1 MLRELKNERFVA
13 GCWGLPLVAVE
24 IKPMGGLIFGQWMF
38 DFSTN
43 GKFSQQPPAATNLS
57 FYNLPQK
64 EKMEAC
70 GSIRKA
76 LDITFTSDDTCLCCS
91 TSKDTYMYKTCCQSL
106 YCRAC
111 FLTEKVVNGLNVRCP
126 GCRQKLVDQGDYA
139 TVYVP
144 VVKRRAICGG
154 EFEGDF
160 EAHAISCLLCL
171 KKQLV
176 AERKISSS
184 ISARKHKVEHDLAA
198 MEWENEQLREKLRR
212 HNINPNPSETDD
224 EDVGD
229 EPLEEA
235 GATAGAGPFE
245 ATAGAGPFEATAAA
259 GPFEATAAAGPF
271 EATAAAETSGAAVEA
286 PTPSEFRNEVEEEVF
301 VVMNY
306 RRPQ

>member
-76 LDITFTSDDTCLCCS
+76 LDITFTSDETCLCCC
-91 TSKDTYMYKTCCQSL
+91 TSKDTYMYKTCCKSL

-111 FLTEKVVNGLNVRCP
+111 FLTEKVINGFNVRCP

-171 KKQLV
+171 NKQLA

-184 ISARKHKVEHDLAA
+184 ILARKQKAEYDLAE
-198 MEWENEQLREKLRR
+198 MKWENDHLRQELQRR
-212 HNINPNPSETDD
+212 NLNPSETDD

-229 EPLEEA
+229 EPFEGAEA
-235 GATAGAGPFE
+235 TTGAGPFEGAE
-245 ATAGAGPFEATAAA
+245 ATAGAGPFEGA
-259 GPFEATAAAGPF
+259 

-286 PTPSEFRNEVEEEVF
+286 PAPSEFRNEVEEEVF

>member
-1 MLRELKNERFVA
+1 
-13 GCWGLPLVAVE
+13 
-24 IKPMGGLIFGQWMF
+24 MGNFR
-38 DFSTN
+38 N
-43 GKFSQQPPAATNLS
+43 NHPPPTTNLS

-76 LDITFTSDDTCLCCS
+76 LDITFASDDICMCCH
-91 TSKDTYMYKTCCQSL
+91 TSKDTYMYKTCCTSF

-111 FLTEKVVNGLNVRCP
+111 FLTEKVINGFNVRCP

-171 KKQLV
+171 NKQLA

-184 ISARKHKVEHDLAA
+184 ILARKQKAEYDLA
-198 MEWENEQLREKLRR
+198 EVKWENDHLRQELQRR
-212 HNINPNPSETDD
+212 NRNPSETDD
-224 EDVGD
+224 EDIGVGD

-245 ATAGAGPFEATAAA
+245 GAGAN
-259 GPFEATAAAGPF
+259 
-271 EATAAAETSGAAVEA
+271 AAAETSGAAVEA
-286 PTPSEFRNEVEEEVF
+286 PAPSEFRNEVEEEVL